1 MLRIVIVLFLTLG
14 SPTLAGTTAE
24 QLVEQL
30 AMQESRALKA
40 MSGERLGF
48 LLRRPEAKI
57 TYSRDWLKAQPGATG
72 DADWRCLSEALYF
85 EARGES
91 VQGQFAVAEVILNR
105 VDSDS
110 FPGSICAVVKQGT
123 GRKFACQFTFTCDGR
138 AKVVNEPAAF
148 QQAGKIARLMIDGAP
163 REFTDGAMYFHTQN
177 VRPSW
182 ARKFTRTATIGV
194 HLFYRPPTQ
203 LSLN

>member
-1 MLRIVIVLFLTLG
+1 MLRLTIAFLLALSG
-14 SPTLAGTTAE
+14 PALAGTAAE
-24 QLVEQL
+24 QL
-30 AMQESRALKA
+30 AAQESRALKA

-57 TYSRDWLKAQPGATG
+57 KYSRDWLKSQPAATG
-72 DADWRCLSEALYF
+72 GAEWQCLAEALYF
-85 EARGES
+85 ESRGES

-105 VDSDS
+105 VDSNR

-123 GRKFACQFTFTCDGR
+123 GRKYACQFTFTCDGI
-138 AKVVNEPAAF
+138 AEVIHEPAAF
-148 QQAGKIARLMIDGAP
+148 KQVGKIAKLMIDGAP
-163 REFTDGAMYFHTQN
+163 RALTDGATYFHTLN

-182 ARKFTRTATIGV
+182 SRKFTRTTTIGV
-194 HLFYRPPTQ
+194 HHFYRQPTQ